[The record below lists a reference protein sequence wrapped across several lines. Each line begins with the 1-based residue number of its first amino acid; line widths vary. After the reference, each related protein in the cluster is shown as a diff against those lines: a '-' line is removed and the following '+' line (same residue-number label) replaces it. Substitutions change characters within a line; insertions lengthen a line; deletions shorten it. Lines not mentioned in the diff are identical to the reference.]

1 MDFMIKKIL
10 YSIQY
15 EYVTK
20 IKKRDAYDEAGIRKL
35 AEEALFEEIRTALN
49 ERKPFCIGKIGGSEA
64 FAMSSMYFGRKKKEA
79 YSQLCAWSGFFP
91 NMYDPLAFK
100 DYYKEQ
106 TEAIAA
112 LDIILNFPKK
122 YEMLFLKKYA
132 THDLKWCRC
141 LTPWMQK
148 TSVWISLLKGKKVL
162 VIHPFVK
169 TIEKQYQRRE
179 KIFDDSNMLPEFELH
194 TLEAVQTIGS
204 CTDERFT
211 SWKEAL
217 DYMTEQVRVIDF
229 DVALI
234 GCGAYG
240 LPLAA
245 RIKKMGK
252 IGIHCGGELQTYFG
266 IRGKRWDE
274 GFPEEMSRV
283 CNEYWVYPDE
293 QERVEGAEEIEGG
306 CYW

>member
-1 MDFMIKKIL
+1 
-10 YSIQY
+10 
-15 EYVTK
+15 
-20 IKKRDAYDEAGIRKL
+20 
-35 AEEALFEEIRTALN
+35 
-49 ERKPFCIGKIGGSEA
+49 
-64 FAMSSMYFGRKKKEA
+64 
-79 YSQLCAWSGFFP
+79 
-91 NMYDPLAFK
+91 
-100 DYYKEQ
+100 
-106 TEAIAA
+106 
-112 LDIILNFPKK
+112 
-122 YEMLFLKKYA
+122 
-132 THDLKWCRC
+132 
-141 LTPWMQK
+141 
-148 TSVWISLLKGKKVL
+148 
-162 VIHPFVK
+162 
-169 TIEKQYQRRE
+169 
-179 KIFDDSNMLPEFELH
+179 MLPEFELH